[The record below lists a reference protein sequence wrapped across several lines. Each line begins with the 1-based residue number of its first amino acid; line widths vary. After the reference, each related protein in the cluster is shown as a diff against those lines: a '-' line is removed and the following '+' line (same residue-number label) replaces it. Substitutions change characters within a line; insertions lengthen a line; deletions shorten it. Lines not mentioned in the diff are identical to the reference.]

1 MEKIVEILEKYGK
14 IIISDPDRVIRS
26 FDKRTAFLID
36 ISHQWTFLS
45 SKIQKWRIKMAEF
58 NSRENWCIL
67 SPKRN
72 LNFEGISYRWQ
83 HAIAEESFLIAQFSK
98 LYVHQE
104 RCMTTNQ
111 T

>member
-45 SKIQKWRIKMAEF
+45 SKIQKWRIRMAEF
-58 NSRENWCIL
+58 NSRKNWWNIIA
-67 SPKRN
+67 KKK
-72 LNFEGISYRWQ
+72 FE
-83 HAIAEESFLIAQFSK
+83 L
-98 LYVHQE
+98 
-104 RCMTTNQ
+104 
-111 T
+111 